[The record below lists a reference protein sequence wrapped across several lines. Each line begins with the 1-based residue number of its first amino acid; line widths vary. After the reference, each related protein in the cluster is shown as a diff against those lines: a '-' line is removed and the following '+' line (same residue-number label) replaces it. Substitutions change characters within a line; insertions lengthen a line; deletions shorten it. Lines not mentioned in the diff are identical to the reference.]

1 MPSGRSPMFKV
12 PHTYV
17 LLFSLYWAQ
26 GLPVGFMSHA
36 LPVILR
42 AQGVSLTHIG
52 GFGLLMAPWAM
63 KVLWAPW
70 VDRYGSQTFGHYR
83 TWIIPTQILT
93 VTILIILSFL
103 PIQSL
108 NHPEYLLAFFTALL
122 CMNSVGATQDIA
134 TDGLAVNIL
143 KGDQQHV
150 GNMFQVIGS
159 RLGFIVGGGAILWA
173 LDFLNWQSTFLILAV
188 IVLLNTLP
196 ILFYREPIHQN
207 TADLKLLDQ
216 TSLNQNKIS
225 RSIRQYL
232 QYFFQSKLMWAWFLV
247 LCSIKVTDG
256 LSGPI
261 LKPLLVDLGL
271 SLSQIGVYITIL
283 GAFAAL
289 LGAGLAA
296 LILKYIRRSSALI
309 LFSILKLASLMGFM
323 WLAGLHNQQQ
333 SIPLGL
339 IYLIN
344 ALEDMFSAMLLVII
358 LTLVMQYSRKQ
369 HAATDFTFQV
379 SLMAMVSGALYT
391 VSGIVGDALGY
402 QDYLMGIVILG
413 AILLLPLVFW
423 QRQEKVRSRL
433 Q

>member
-1 MPSGRSPMFKV
+1 MFKV

-52 GFGLLMAPWAM
+52 GFGLLMAPWAI

-70 VDRYGSQTFGHYR
+70 VDRYGSQAFGHYR

-93 VTILIILSFL
+93 VTILIVLSFL

-108 NHPEYLLAFFTALL
+108 NHPQYLLAFFIALL

-143 KGDQQHV
+143 KGNQQHV

-173 LDFLNWQSTFLILAV
+173 LDFLNWQSTFLILAIIV
-188 IVLLNTLP
+188 ILNTLP

-207 TADLKLLDQ
+207 MADLKLLDQ

-232 QYFFQSKLMWAWFLV
+232 QYFFQSKRMWAWLLV

-271 SLSQIGVYITIL
+271 SLSQIGVYITML

-289 LGAGLAA
+289 VGAGLAG
-296 LILKYIRRSSALI
+296 IVLKYMQRSLALI
-309 LFSILKLASLMGFM
+309 LFSILKLGSLVGFM
-323 WLAGLHNQQQ
+323 WLASLYTRQQP
-333 SIPLGL
+333 IALGL

-344 ALEDMFSAMLLVII
+344 ALEDMFSAMLLVVI

-369 HAATDFTFQV
+369 HAGTDFTFQV
-379 SLMAMVSGALYT
+379 SLMAMVSGVLYT
-391 VSGIVGDALGY
+391 LSGIVGDALGY
-402 QDYLMGIVILG
+402 QYYLMAIVIIG
-413 AILLLPLVFW
+413 AVLLLPLIFW
-423 QRQEKVRSRL
+423 QQQEKRVSHSE
-433 Q
+433 

>member
-1 MPSGRSPMFKV
+1 MFKV
-12 PHTYV
+12 PHIYV

-52 GFGLLMAPWAM
+52 GFGLLMAPWAI

-70 VDRYGSQTFGHYR
+70 VDRYGSQAFGHYR

-93 VTILIILSFL
+93 VTILIVLSFL

-108 NHPEYLLAFFTALL
+108 NHPQYLLAFFIALL

-143 KGDQQHV
+143 KGNQQHV

-173 LDFLNWQSTFLILAV
+173 LDFLNWQSTFLILAI

-196 ILFYREPIHQN
+196 ILFYREPKHQN
-207 TADLKLLDQ
+207 MADLKLLDQ
-216 TSLNQNKIS
+216 TSLNQNKIKIS

-232 QYFFQSKLMWAWFLV
+232 QYFFQSKRMWAWLLV

-271 SLSQIGVYITIL
+271 SLSQIGVYITML

-289 LGAGLAA
+289 VGAGLAG
-296 LILKYIRRSSALI
+296 IVLKYMQRSLALI
-309 LFSILKLASLMGFM
+309 LFSILKLGSLVGFM
-323 WLAGLHNQQQ
+323 WLASLYTRQQP
-333 SIPLGL
+333 IALGL

-344 ALEDMFSAMLLVII
+344 ALEDMFSAMLLVVI

-369 HAATDFTFQV
+369 HAGTDFTFQV
-379 SLMAMVSGALYT
+379 SLMAMVSGVLYT
-391 VSGIVGDALGY
+391 LSGIVGDALGY
-402 QDYLMGIVILG
+402 QYYLMAIVIIG
-413 AILLLPLVFW
+413 AVLLLPLIFW
-423 QRQEKVRSRL
+423 QQQKKRVSHSE
-433 Q
+433 

>member
-1 MPSGRSPMFKV
+1 MFKARY
-12 PHTYV
+12 TYF

-26 GLPVGFMSHA
+26 GLPVGFMTHA

-52 GFGLLMAPWAM
+52 GFGLLMAPWAI

-70 VDRYGSQTFGHYR
+70 VDRYGSQAFGHYR

-93 VTILIILSFL
+93 VAILIVLSFL

-108 NHPEYLLAFFTALL
+108 NHPQYLLAFFIALL

-143 KGDQQHV
+143 KGNQQHV

-173 LDFLNWQSTFLILAV
+173 LDFLNWQSTFLILAI

-207 TADLKLLDQ
+207 MADLKLLDQ
-216 TSLNQNKIS
+216 TSLNQNKIKIS

-232 QYFFQSKLMWAWFLV
+232 QYFFQSKRIWAWLLV

-271 SLSQIGVYITIL
+271 SLSQIGVYITML

-289 LGAGLAA
+289 VGAGLAG
-296 LILKYIRRSSALI
+296 IVLKYMQRSLALI
-309 LFSILKLASLMGFM
+309 LFSILKLGSLVGFM
-323 WLAGLHNQQQ
+323 WLASLYTRQQP
-333 SIPLGL
+333 IALGL

-344 ALEDMFSAMLLVII
+344 ALEDMFSAMLLVVI

-369 HAATDFTFQV
+369 HAGTDFTFQV
-379 SLMAMVSGALYT
+379 SLMAMVSGVLYT
-391 VSGIVGDALGY
+391 LSGIVGDALGY
-402 QDYLMGIVILG
+402 QYYLMAIVIIG
-413 AILLLPLVFW
+413 AVLLLPLIFW
-423 QRQEKVRSRL
+423 QQQEKRVSHSE
-433 Q
+433 

>member
-1 MPSGRSPMFKV
+1 MFKARY
-12 PHTYV
+12 TYF

-26 GLPVGFMSHA
+26 GLPVGFMTHA

-52 GFGLLMAPWAM
+52 GFGLLMAPWAI

-70 VDRYGSQTFGHYR
+70 VDRYGNQAFGHYR

-93 VTILIILSFL
+93 VAILIVLSFL

-108 NHPEYLLAFFTALL
+108 NHPQYLLAFFIALL

-143 KGDQQHV
+143 KGNQQHV

-196 ILFYREPIHQN
+196 ILFYREPKHQN
-207 TADLKLLDQ
+207 MADLKLLDQ
-216 TSLNQNKIS
+216 TSLNQNKIKIS

-232 QYFFQSKLMWAWFLV
+232 QYFFQSKRIWAWLLV

-271 SLSQIGVYITIL
+271 SLSQIGVYITML

-289 LGAGLAA
+289 VGAGLAG
-296 LILKYIRRSSALI
+296 IVLKYMQRSLALI
-309 LFSILKLASLMGFM
+309 LFSILKLGSLVGFM
-323 WLAGLHNQQQ
+323 WLASLYTRQQP
-333 SIPLGL
+333 IALGL

-344 ALEDMFSAMLLVII
+344 ALEDMFSAMLLVVI

-369 HAATDFTFQV
+369 HAGTDFTFQV
-379 SLMAMVSGALYT
+379 SLMAMVSGVLYT
-391 VSGIVGDALGY
+391 LSGIVGDALGY
-402 QDYLMGIVILG
+402 QYYLMAIVIIG
-413 AILLLPLVFW
+413 AVLLLPLIFW
-423 QRQEKVRSRL
+423 QRQETRAL
-433 Q
+433 HPE

>member
-1 MPSGRSPMFKV
+1 MFKARY
-12 PHTYV
+12 TYF

-26 GLPVGFMSHA
+26 GLPVGFMTHA

-52 GFGLLMAPWAM
+52 GFGLLMAPWAI

-70 VDRYGSQTFGHYR
+70 VDRYGSQAFGHYR

-93 VTILIILSFL
+93 VAILIVLSFL

-108 NHPEYLLAFFTALL
+108 NHPQYLLAFFIALL

-143 KGDQQHV
+143 KGDQQHL

-173 LDFLNWQSTFLILAV
+173 LDFLNWQSTFLILAI

-207 TADLKLLDQ
+207 MADLKFLDQ
-216 TSLNQNKIS
+216 TSLNQNKIKIS

-232 QYFFQSKLMWAWFLV
+232 QYFFQSKRMWAWLLV

-271 SLSQIGVYITIL
+271 SLAQIGVYITML

-289 LGAGLAA
+289 VGAGFAGVV
-296 LILKYIRRSSALI
+296 LKYMQRSLALI
-309 LFSILKLASLMGFM
+309 LFSILKLGSLVGFM
-323 WLAGLHNQQQ
+323 WLASLYTRQQP
-333 SIPLGL
+333 IALGL

-344 ALEDMFSAMLLVII
+344 ALEDMFSAMLLVVI

-369 HAATDFTFQV
+369 HAGTDFTFQV
-379 SLMAMVSGALYT
+379 SLMAMVSGVLYT
-391 VSGIVGDALGY
+391 LSGIVGDALGY
-402 QDYLMGIVILG
+402 QYYLMAIVIIG
-413 AILLLPLVFW
+413 AVLLLPLIFW
-423 QRQEKVRSRL
+423 QQQEKRASHAE
-433 Q
+433 

>member
-1 MPSGRSPMFKV
+1 MFKV
-12 PHTYV
+12 PHIYV

-52 GFGLLMAPWAM
+52 GFGLLMAPWAI

-70 VDRYGSQTFGHYR
+70 VDRYGSQAFGHYR

-93 VTILIILSFL
+93 VTILIVLSFL

-108 NHPEYLLAFFTALL
+108 NHPQYLLAFFIALL

-143 KGDQQHV
+143 KGNQQHV

-173 LDFLNWQSTFLILAV
+173 LDFLNWQSTFLVLAI

-207 TADLKLLDQ
+207 MADLKLLDQ
-216 TSLNQNKIS
+216 TSLNQNKIKIS

-232 QYFFQSKLMWAWFLV
+232 QYFFQSKRMWAWLLV

-271 SLSQIGVYITIL
+271 SLSQIGVYITML

-289 LGAGLAA
+289 VGAGLAG
-296 LILKYIRRSSALI
+296 IVLKYMQRSLALI
-309 LFSILKLASLMGFM
+309 LFSILKLGSLVGFM
-323 WLAGLHNQQQ
+323 WLASLYTRQQP
-333 SIPLGL
+333 IALGL

-344 ALEDMFSAMLLVII
+344 ALEDMFSAMLLVVI

-369 HAATDFTFQV
+369 HAGTDFTFQV
-379 SLMAMVSGALYT
+379 SLMAMVSGVLYT
-391 VSGIVGDALGY
+391 LSGIVGDALGY
-402 QDYLMGIVILG
+402 QYYLMAIVIIG
-413 AILLLPLVFW
+413 AVLLLPLIFW
-423 QRQEKVRSRL
+423 QQQKKRVSHSE
-433 Q
+433 